1 MDGLLRRALR
11 GVLFFSVAVFA
22 ADGEEKKALLL
33 GDEVLFACET
43 AVAQL
48 LEGKAECTFVRMPET
63 AGPDW
68 QAFFR
73 DQVNTSGWDVI
84 HFSCTRP
91 LMAQSGRANLTGL
104 IAELQKTR
112 ACLVGASLTP
122 VRGSMPGIS
131 RKEDSLSARLF
142 KKTLKSEGIRLND
155 LGDYTQTRLA
165 EMVQMN
171 SNLPAEM
178 GVQLMAEQIVN
189 GVLEAMNEGADPN
202 RPRILIVGDSI
213 AGGYYSATR
222 ELLAGKAAVFSGGT
236 TYNDRNP
243 DWKKI
248 VDQYIEKGGE
258 KGWAVIQFNWGLHAV
273 KFVDEQNRS
282 SEPGKP
288 GAHIQFTVEE
298 YARNL
303 ELFVNELK
311 RTGAKLVFATTTPVP
326 KGASGSIRYLDL
338 TPYNEAAK
346 EIMKKHGIPVNDL
359 YAAALPRLP
368 ALQIENNVHFTAS
381 GSAELAKQ
389 NFEVLMPLL
398 AR

>member
-1 MDGLLRRALR
+1 MAGFLRRALCV
-11 GVLFFSVAVFA
+11 GLFFYAAVFA
-22 ADGEEKKALLL
+22 ADGEEKKVLLL
-33 GDEVLFACET
+33 GDDVLFACET
-43 AVAQL
+43 AVVQL

-63 AGPDW
+63 ADLDW
-68 QAFFR
+68 TAFFR
-73 DQVNTSGWDVI
+73 GQVNTSRWDVI

-91 LMAQSGRANLTGL
+91 LMIQSGRANVTGL
-104 IAELQKTR
+104 IAELQKTG

-122 VRGSMPGIS
+122 VRGSMPGLS
-131 RKEDSLSARLF
+131 RKEDSNSARVF

-165 EMVQMN
+165 EMVQIN
-171 SNLPAEM
+171 SNLPTEM

-222 ELLAGKAAVFSGGT
+222 WLFAGRAAVFSGGT

-273 KFVDEQNRS
+273 KFVDEQNRN

-326 KGASGSIRYLDL
+326 KGASGSIRHLDL

-359 YAAALPRLP
+359 YAAALLRLP
-368 ALQIENNVHFTAS
+368 ALQIENSVHFTAS

-389 NFEVLMPLL
+389 NFEVLLPLL

>member
-1 MDGLLRRALR
+1 MNFFLRCAAFC
-11 GVLFFSVAVFA
+11 GVCSSLFA
-22 ADGEEKKALLL
+22 ADGGEKKVLLL
-33 GDEVLFACET
+33 GDEVLFACQP
-43 AVAQL
+43 AVVRL
-48 LEGKAECTFVRMPET
+48 MEGKADCFFVRLPESVNS
-63 AGPDW
+63 DW
-68 QAFFR
+68 SSFFS
-73 DQVNTSGWDVI
+73 DQVNTSRWDAI

-91 LMAQSGRANLTGL
+91 LMAQNGRANLTGL
-104 IAELQKTR
+104 IAELQKTG

-131 RKEDSLSARLF
+131 RKEEFQNSKLF
-142 KKTLKSEGIRLND
+142 KQLLQMDGIRLND
-155 LGDYTQTRLA
+155 LGDYTQARLA

-171 SNLPAEM
+171 SNLPTGL

-189 GVLEAMNEGADPN
+189 GVLEALNEGVDPN

-213 AGGYYSATR
+213 AGGYFSTTR
-222 ELLAGKAAVFSGGT
+222 ELLAGQATVFSGGT

-258 KGWAVIQFNWGLHAV
+258 RGWDIIQFNWGLHAV
-273 KFVDEQNRS
+273 KFVDEQNRN

-326 KGASGSIRYLDL
+326 EGASGSIRYLDL

-346 EIMKKHGIPVNDL
+346 EIMKQHGIPVNDL
-359 YAAALPRLP
+359 HAAARARLSEW
-368 ALQIENNVHFTAS
+368 QIPDNVHFTDS
-381 GSAELAKQ
+381 GSDELAKH
-389 NFEVLMPLL
+389 NFKVLLPLL
-398 AR
+398 SR

>member
-1 MDGLLRRALR
+1 MATFLAAA
-11 GVLFFSVAVFA
+11 SVA
-22 ADGEEKKALLL
+22 DGGKKKVLLL
-33 GDEVLFACET
+33 GDDVLFSCGT
-43 AVAQL
+43 AVSQL
-48 LEGKAECTFVRMPET
+48 LDGKAECTFVRMPET
-63 AGPDW
+63 AGLDW
-68 QAFFR
+68 MVFFR
-73 DQVNTSGWDVI
+73 DQVNTSRWDVI
-84 HFSCTRP
+84 HFACTRP

-104 IAELQKTR
+104 IAELQKTG

-122 VRGSMPGIS
+122 VRGSMPGI
-131 RKEDSLSARLF
+131 RRNDDFQSAKRFGKVLQM
-142 KKTLKSEGIRLND
+142 EGIRLND

-171 SNLPAEM
+171 SNLPTEL

-222 ELLAGKAAVFSGGT
+222 GLFAGRAAVFSGGT

-273 KFVDEQNRS
+273 KFVDEQNRN

-346 EIMKKHGIPVNDL
+346 AIMKKHGIPVNDL

-389 NFEVLMPLL
+389 NFKVLLPLL